1 MKRVLKRILKNKT
14 FYIFLLLSIFMFPE
28 ALFQQGDK
36 ARTAIVTTVGID
48 KEDDTYEVSI
58 LTVIPKGASQL
69 NANLELFSAKDD
81 SVVKALDTIGD
92 SLGKNIGLSHCDCI
106 ILSKS
111 VLEEDVCKVFD
122 YFIRN
127 ANMSNNASVIVSKTT
142 SKELLEASKSANN
155 LYDLTLKDIVK
166 YSDDDNYNTGMNIE
180 SFYKDYYS
188 FDSVAILPLLEV
200 EKSNNAINSSASNS
214 GEPTN
219 TSSGSSSSSGGSKEA
234 ASNNGESKN
243 VKNNGESVILK
254 NGKYLNTLSNDEGYI
269 YNLLSPH
276 TKHENI
282 TVYGICDNLVTNAT
296 ETYRVV
302 DKYNFKKVD
311 FKNGKF
317 KVVYYS
323 YLVLKLEEV
332 VMDEYSLKSIEGL
345 EEYITPT
352 VKQNLIATIQN
363 KFANSISEIKRTN
376 QDVLKVGREFYAYKN
391 REWQE
396 FIKNNKDNYLQ
407 NIEFNLHIDSVF
419 KI

>member
-14 FYIFLLLSIFMFPE
+14 FYIFLLLSILMFPE

-48 KEDDTYEVSI
+48 KIDSGYDVSI

-69 NANLELFSAKDD
+69 NANLELFSAKDE
-81 SVVKALDTIGD
+81 SIVKALDTIGD

-111 VLEEDVCKVFD
+111 VLDEDVCKVFD

-200 EKSNNAINSSASNS
+200 EESSNS
-214 GEPTN
+214 TR
-219 TSSGSSSSSGGSKEA
+219 
-234 ASNNGESKN
+234 
-243 VKNNGESVILK
+243 I
-254 NGKYLNTLSNDEGYI
+254 TL
-269 YNLLSPH
+269 
-276 TKHENI
+276 
-282 TVYGICDNLVTNAT
+282 
-296 ETYRVV
+296 
-302 DKYNFKKVD
+302 
-311 FKNGKF
+311 
-317 KVVYYS
+317 
-323 YLVLKLEEV
+323 
-332 VMDEYSLKSIEGL
+332 
-345 EEYITPT
+345 
-352 VKQNLIATIQN
+352 
-363 KFANSISEIKRTN
+363 
-376 QDVLKVGREFYAYKN
+376 
-391 REWQE
+391 
-396 FIKNNKDNYLQ
+396 
-407 NIEFNLHIDSVF
+407 
-419 KI
+419 

>member
-14 FYIFLLLSIFMFPE
+14 FYIFLLLSILMFPE

-48 KEDDTYEVSI
+48 KIDSGYDVSI

-69 NANLELFSAKDD
+69 NANLELFSAKDE
-81 SVVKALDTIGD
+81 SIVKALDTIGD

-111 VLEEDVCKVFD
+111 VLDEDVCKVFD

-200 EKSNNAINSSASNS
+200 EESSNSTSSTGSGS

-219 TSSGSSSSSGGSKEA
+219 TSSGTSSSQSDSSSSN
-234 ASNNGESKN
+234 ASGESKN
-243 VKNNGESVILK
+243 VKNKGDSVILK
-254 NGKYLNTLSNDEGYI
+254 NGKYLNTLDSNENYI
-269 YNLLSPH
+269 YNLLSPY

-282 TVYGICDNLVTNAT
+282 TVYDVSDSLVTGAS

-302 DKYNFKKVD
+302 DKYQFRKVD
-311 FKNGKF
+311 YKNGRF
-317 KVVYYS
+317 KVDYYT

-332 VMDEYSLKSIEGL
+332 VMDKYEIKSIESL

-352 VKQNLIATIQN
+352 VKQKLYETIQS
-363 KFANSISEIKRTN
+363 KFASSVSEIKRTN
-376 QDVLKVGREFYAYKN
+376 QDILKVGREFYAYKN
-391 REWQE
+391 QEWE
-396 FIKNNKDNYLQ
+396 HYTKDNPDNYLE
-407 NIEFNLHIDSVF
+407 NIDFNLHIDFAF